1 MDRCEPDDA
10 GRFLCQLKYSAPT
23 NLPRL
28 AADLMAMLAPRLN
41 HRGRGSVALL
51 VKIVG
56 PVEFEHQ
63 VAVDCGRVLCR
74 IVGTDTARQAF
85 DDRGR
90 VRAVKIGDRIT
101 VSAAFVEDAV
111 RGRQE
116 SVVRPAPH
124 YIAKVDQERAGNDRR
139 RRPLADGNRTASP
152 GTSVR
157 ASAVMKLLSVCG
169 AGPNRLSSSAS

>member
-10 GRFLCQLKYSAPT
+10 GRFLCQLKYSAQS

-28 AADLMAMLAPRLN
+28 AADLMAMLSPRLN

-101 VSAAFVEDAV
+101 VGAAFVEDAV
-111 RGRQE
+111 RG
-116 SVVRPAPH
+116 P
-124 YIAKVDQERAGNDRR
+124 DR
-139 RRPLADGNRTASP
+139 
-152 GTSVR
+152 
-157 ASAVMKLLSVCG
+157 
-169 AGPNRLSSSAS
+169 NRLFDQLGNARA